1 MRVQNYSLYFS
12 PESWQESCQREEF
25 KITNGQFK
33 ESLKFFS
40 IKKRNSKKKGTHF
53 YICKPSLS
61 PQIATGIQFTFC
73 SNCTC
78 S

>member
-40 IKKRNSKKKGTHF
+40 IKKRNSKKEGARF
-53 YICKPSLS
+53 YICKLS
-61 PQIATGIQFTFC
+61 FST
-73 SNCTC
+73 NCHWDPIYFLI
-78 S
+78 